1 MQNEC
6 CTQSQRKVA
15 FGSIEVKIKV
25 LYHHT
30 TPDERHLPGKLPPDC
45 VRAAHD
51 LVGGGG
57 AAPAARH
64 GGRGGGGRGGGA
76 GAGRAEAAED
86 LAGGQSEQEQ
96 RDHAARLPREI

>member
-1 MQNEC
+1 M
-6 CTQSQRKVA
+6 A
-15 FGSIEVKIKV
+15 FGSIKVKIKE
-25 LYHHT
+25 LDHHT
-30 TPDERHLPGKLPPDC
+30 TPDECHLPGELPPDC
-45 VRAAHD
+45 VRATHD

-64 GGRGGGGRGGGA
+64 GGRGGGGCEGGA

-96 RDHAARLPREI
+96 RDHAAAVDLVTIATGIRMWS